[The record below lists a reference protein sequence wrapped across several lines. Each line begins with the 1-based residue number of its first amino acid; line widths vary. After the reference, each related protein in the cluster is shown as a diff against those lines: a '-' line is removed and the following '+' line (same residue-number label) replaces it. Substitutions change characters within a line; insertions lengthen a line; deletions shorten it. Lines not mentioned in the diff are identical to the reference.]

1 MNHYRCRTVAAVVV
15 MNMDV
20 GCSMGTL
27 APRDKCAFWLLLRP
41 MCHRRDNSL
50 SSLPFT
56 VICAHGR
63 QEECEIKQSEN
74 VFVTLDALD
83 SLREESYDTKCKRS
97 WIMSSK
103 R

>member
-1 MNHYRCRTVAAVVV
+1 MLAAVWAR
-15 MNMDV
+15 
-20 GCSMGTL
+20 TL

-50 SSLPFT
+50 SSPPFT

-74 VFVTLDALD
+74 VFVTLDVLD
-83 SLREESYDTKCKRS
+83 SLGEKSYYTKCMWS

-103 R
+103 

>member
-1 MNHYRCRTVAAVVV
+1 MVV